1 MPFLRFSRD
10 KRGYEHIY
18 LIHAQNRRGKPGR
31 PRVLY
36 WYRTPPG
43 VKVGRVPFD
52 AEMRR
57 MLEAQYPDVSFDWK
71 SLESTPAPPPDTS
84 EPWRERRRLE
94 RAAKQAR
101 KGEPVEGEAVDQ
113 SDSGDRGPSQDLVA
127 AAEAFEPFEPFEPAT
142 PDLLPAAQ
150 IEALNLPEDRDDA
163 GDQPAASI
171 GSDVAVPAA
180 VSNGSPQA
188 MMPSDS
194 RNPAGRRRRR
204 RRGGRRHARPGQMA
218 PADGAPN
225 ASPAETSEILE
236 NTSESTIDDRD
247 SADE

>member
-57 MLEAQYPDVSFDWK
+57 TLEAQYPDVTFDWK
-71 SLESTPAPPPDTS
+71 SLESTPVPPPDMS

-101 KGEPVEGEAVDQ
+101 KGDASEGESADRG
-113 SDSGDRGPSQDLVA
+113 DSGDRGHGQDLAVS
-127 AAEAFEPFEPFEPAT
+127 AEALEPASADR
-142 PDLLPAAQ
+142 PLPTQ
-150 IEALNLPEDRDDA
+150 IEPLHLTNNRDEA
-163 GDQPAASI
+163 GDQPADVI
-171 GSDVAVPAA
+171 GADAADPVVLSD
-180 VSNGSPQA
+180 GSPQELTS
-188 MMPSDS
+188 SDN

-204 RRGGRRHARPGQMA
+204 RRGGRRHARPGQTA
-218 PADGAPN
+218 PTDGAPN
-225 ASPAETSEILE
+225 ASPAGTSEILE
-236 NTSESTIDDRD
+236 NASETSIDHAD